1 LLFFIVVVAFFMMIA
16 APRLGVDITRHRDR
30 AG

>member
-1 LLFFIVVVAFFMMIA
+1 L
-16 APRLGVDITRHRDR
+16 RHRDR